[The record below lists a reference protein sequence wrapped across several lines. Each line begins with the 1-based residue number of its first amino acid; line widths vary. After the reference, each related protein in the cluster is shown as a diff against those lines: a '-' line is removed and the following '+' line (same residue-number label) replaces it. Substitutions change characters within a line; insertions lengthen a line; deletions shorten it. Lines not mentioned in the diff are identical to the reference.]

1 MKEQF
6 SGRGVRVLLRFERR
20 EMVARKCSGRSW
32 VGGGGCGR
40 GVVALVVGGLLV
52 VVVGGFWS
60 LVAIGFVLL
69 EVAVDVGL
77 GEKGV
82 RRSEGG
88 IRGKET
94 VEKR

>member
-6 SGRGVRVLLRFERR
+6 SGRGERVLLRWERR

-32 VGGGGCGR
+32 VGG
-40 GVVALVVGGLLV
+40 V
-52 VVVGGFWS
+52 VVVVVVAGWGVWS
-60 LVAIGFVLL
+60 LEA
-69 EVAVDVGL
+69 EVEVGV

-82 RRSEGG
+82 RSSEGG
-88 IRGKET
+88 IRGNEA

>member
-6 SGRGVRVLLRFERR
+6 SGRGERVLLRWERR

-32 VGGGGCGR
+32 VGGAGCGR
-40 GVVALVVGGLLV
+40 GVVV
-52 VVVGGFWS
+52 VVVVAGWGVWS
-60 LVAIGFVLL
+60 LEA
-69 EVAVDVGL
+69 EVEVGV

-82 RRSEGG
+82 RSSEGG
-88 IRGKET
+88 IRGNEA

>member
-6 SGRGVRVLLRFERR
+6 SGRGERVLLRWERR

-32 VGGGGCGR
+32 VGG
-40 GVVALVVGGLLV
+40 VVVVV
-52 VVVGGFWS
+52 VVVGWGVWS
-60 LVAIGFVLL
+60 LEA
-69 EVAVDVGL
+69 EVEVGV

-82 RRSEGG
+82 KSSEGG
-88 IRGKET
+88 IRGNEA

>member
-1 MKEQF
+1 M
-6 SGRGVRVLLRFERR
+6 LLRLERR

-40 GVVALVVGGLLV
+40 GVAAVVVGAFLVV

-60 LVAIGFVLL
+60 LMAIGSVLL
-69 EVAVDVGL
+69 EVAVDVGV

-88 IRGKET
+88 MRGKEA

>member
-6 SGRGVRVLLRFERR
+6 SGRGERVLLRWERR

-32 VGGGGCGR
+32 VGG
-40 GVVALVVGGLLV
+40 VVVVV
-52 VVVGGFWS
+52 VVVGWGVWS
-60 LVAIGFVLL
+60 LEA
-69 EVAVDVGL
+69 EVEVGV

-82 RRSEGG
+82 RSSEGG
-88 IRGKET
+88 IRGNEA